1 MKLKTKRKIA
11 RILENSD
18 ELSKIEFTL
27 IYNEMFGIETK
38 TKPYE
43 KKSKYWDKQEI
54 ERGDD
59 NPLWP
64 HYMKEDD

>member
-27 IYNEMFGIETK
+27 IYKEMFGIETK
-38 TKPYE
+38 TSPYE
-43 KKSKYWDKQEI
+43 KKSKYWDKK
-54 ERGDD
+54 GD
-59 NPLWP
+59 
-64 HYMKEDD
+64 KR

>member
-18 ELSKIEFTL
+18 ELRKIEFTL

-38 TKPYE
+38 TSPYE
-43 KKSKYWDKQEI
+43 KRSKYWDKKGE
-54 ERGDD
+54 
-59 NPLWP
+59 
-64 HYMKEDD
+64 KE